1 MNEKAAPIKVNA
13 TINAWISGDWEMD
26 RLLTALK
33 EGKEKNAVQSMAFA
47 ASNNMESHG
56 WLKVGIAHVEVELL
70 QMDQIQNQQLATL
83 TAQLEKERAES
94 QVRQNAILDRISKLQ
109 AIGYSPYEGAPVPD
123 LSDECPF

>member
-1 MNEKAAPIKVNA
+1 MSDNTTPIKVKA

-26 RLLTALK
+26 RLLTSLK

-47 ASNNMESHG
+47 ASNSMESQG
-56 WLKVGIAHVEVELL
+56 WVRVGVAHVEVELL

-94 QVRQNAILDRISKLQ
+94 QVKQNAILDRISKLQ
-109 AIGYSPYEGAPVPD
+109 AIGYSPYDGAPAPD